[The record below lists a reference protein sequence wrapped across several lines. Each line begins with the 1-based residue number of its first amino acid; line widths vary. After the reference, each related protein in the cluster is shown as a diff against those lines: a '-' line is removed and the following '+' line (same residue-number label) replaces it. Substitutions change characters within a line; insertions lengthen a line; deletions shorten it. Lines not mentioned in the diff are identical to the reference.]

1 MTLRAPP
8 SLGVRVDLLRPLSS
22 NAPLASSPGG
32 PWSAPWTILSHSTPQ
47 SSLTKGWPHV
57 STRSGAHLGAQTPVV
72 KGAPSRAVG
81 STTRTHGH
89 LLLGKRPGRDW
100 GLCYNSRR
108 GRPPWGRG
116 GSSHSCFDL
125 SSKRNNTHD
134 SASSTFPPLRL
145 PPSPTR
151 IRTQRVVASTVGGE
165 GRERKG
171 YFSFTDTALNSNH
184 QMRNQGSNGFI
195 LRLKQLALH
204 VWV

>member
-1 MTLRAPP
+1 M
-8 SLGVRVDLLRPLSS
+8 G
-22 NAPLASSPGG
+22 
-32 PWSAPWTILSHSTPQ
+32 Q
-47 SSLTKGWPHV
+47 
-57 STRSGAHLGAQTPVV
+57 
-72 KGAPSRAVG
+72 
-81 STTRTHGH
+81 
-89 LLLGKRPGRDW
+89 
-100 GLCYNSRR
+100 
-108 GRPPWGRG
+108 G

-165 GRERKG
+165 GREQKG

-184 QMRNQGSNGFI
+184 QMRNQGSNSFI

>member
-116 GSSHSCFDL
+116 GLLTPALIFLQRGTIHMTVPPAPSRHSDSHP
-125 SSKRNNTHD
+125 
-134 SASSTFPPLRL
+134 AP
-145 PPSPTR
+145 
-151 IRTQRVVASTVGGE
+151 
-165 GRERKG
+165 
-171 YFSFTDTALNSNH
+171 
-184 QMRNQGSNGFI
+184 
-195 LRLKQLALH
+195 LALGRRE
-204 VWV
+204 